1 MRASPAFSRAMLRC
15 PFSGKVFL
23 LPLCL
28 RGVNTFIIAEKR
40 NAAQRIA
47 KILSG
52 GDFKSH
58 RVGKNVYYEFT
69 TGKDRCYVVPLRGH
83 IIQLDYPEKFK
94 RWNLQDLHALVE
106 QEPVRVLKEK
116 NLAHILKDIS
126 KKVDTIIIATD
137 YDREGELIGVEA
149 LSILNFHGPVKRA
162 KFSALTEGE
171 IKHAFSHLVDVN
183 YNLASAAEARQH
195 IDLAWGASLTR
206 FISLASGRHGK
217 DFLSVGRVQ
226 SPTLALIVKREEEIE
241 NFVPKPYWNIVARF
255 QKRMI
260 FSGSHISNPF
270 WEKEKMQE
278 IWNKIRDSKEGY
290 VKSFNSQEKHLRPPS
305 PFNTTDFLSE
315 ATKLGFSAAR
325 AMRIAEDLYMG
336 GYISYPRTD
345 NTVYPKSLNIRG
357 ILQSLK
363 KSAFVEEVSALEGEL
378 RKYPTRGNKES
389 KDHPPIVPMRG
400 AKLEGER
407 GAIYELIV
415 RRFMATL
422 APDAIYN
429 EKEAIIEV
437 NNEKFK
443 CIGRELQDSGWL
455 KYYRYSKFKEVKM
468 PQLKEG
474 EKIRIKEIKIEEKE
488 TKPPPRYTQS
498 TLIKEM
504 ERLNLGT
511 KSTRADIIQK
521 LFDRGY
527 VRGSPIR
534 PTRIGKALISTLEK
548 NEVQVI
554 KPDMTAKLEKDMD
567 RIEMG
572 EIEKNNVIQESK
584 EMLTKVL
591 QSLKVESVG
600 KEMKESMRYKIG
612 ECPEG
617 GDLIYIERKR
627 LVVCEKDGKSVFY
640 TLPKTGHVEFLN
652 KKCPVCGL
660 PLIKVVRKGQSPQ
673 IRCLN
678 PKCDYNK
685 KKDYVGKCP
694 KCGGD
699 LVIRQSRN
707 GKRFIGCTNYPRCN
721 VTYPLPQ
728 KGEIIPT
735 GETCPYCGAP
745 LIIVRRKG
753 HKDWKICPNIDCEYN
768 RRKKNEK

>member
-1 MRASPAFSRAMLRC
+1 MNVL
-15 PFSGKVFL
+15 V
-23 LPLCL
+23 
-28 RGVNTFIIAEKR
+28 IAEKR

-52 GDFKSH
+52 GNFKTQ
-58 RVGKNVYYEFT
+58 RVGKNVYYEFIL
-69 TGKDRCYVVPLRGH
+69 GKDRYHVVPLRGH
-83 IIQLDYPEKFK
+83 ILQLDYPEEFK

-106 QEPVRVLKEK
+106 QEPVRLLKEK
-116 NLAHILKDIS
+116 GVARILKQVS
-126 KKVDTIIIATD
+126 KNTDMVVVATD
-137 YDREGELIGVEA
+137 YDREGELIGVES
-149 LSILNFHGPVKRA
+149 LSLLNFKGPVKRA
-162 KFSALTEGE
+162 KFSALTEDE
-171 IKHAFSHLVDVN
+171 IKHAFSNLMDVN

-206 FISLASGRHGK
+206 FISLASGRRGK

-260 FSGSHISNPF
+260 FSGGHISNPF
-270 WEKEKMQE
+270 WKKEEMQKV
-278 IWNKIRDSKEGY
+278 WDKVKDAKEAQ
-290 VKSFNSQEKHLRPPS
+290 VEEFKSQEKHLRPPS

-345 NTVYPKSLNIRG
+345 NTVYPKSLNIHA
-357 ILQSLK
+357 ILKSLK
-363 KSAFVEEVSALEGEL
+363 KSAFGEEVETLEKEL
-378 RKYPTRGNKES
+378 RKYPTRGSKES

-422 APDAIYN
+422 APDAVYM
-429 EKEAIIEV
+429 EKEAIIGV
-437 NNEKFK
+437 NDEKFK
-443 CIGRELQDSGWL
+443 CTGRELEEPGWL
-455 KYYRYSKFKEVKM
+455 KYYKYSKFKESKM
-468 PQLKEG
+468 PALKVG
-474 EKIRIKEIKIEEKE
+474 DRVRVKEIKIEEKE

-511 KSTRADIIQK
+511 KSTRAEIIQK

-527 VRGSPIR
+527 VRGRPIR
-534 PTRIGKALISTLEK
+534 PTRIGRALISTLGK
-548 NEVQVI
+548 NQVQVI

-567 RIEMG
+567 KIEMG
-572 EIEKNNVIQESK
+572 KIEKSAVIQESK

-591 QSLKVESVG
+591 RDLKVETVG
-600 KEMKESMRYKIG
+600 KVMRESMRYKIG

-617 GDLIYIERKR
+617 GDLIYVERKR
-627 LVVCEKDGKSVFY
+627 LVVCEKDGKSIFY
-640 TLPKTGHVEFLN
+640 ALPKTGHIEFLDQ
-652 KKCPVCGL
+652 KCPVCRL
-660 PLIKVVRKGQSPQ
+660 PLIRVVRKGQSPQ

-678 PKCDYNK
+678 PKCEYNK

-707 GKRFIGCTNYPRCN
+707 GKRFIGCSNYPQCN

-745 LIIVRRKG
+745 LIIIRRKG
-753 HKDWKICPNIDCEYN
+753 HKDWKICPNMDCEYN